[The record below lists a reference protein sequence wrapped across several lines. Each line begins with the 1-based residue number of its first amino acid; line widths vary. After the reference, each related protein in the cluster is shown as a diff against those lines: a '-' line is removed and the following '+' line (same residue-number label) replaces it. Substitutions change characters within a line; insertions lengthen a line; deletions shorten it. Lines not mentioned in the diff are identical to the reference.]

1 MSNTEFKL
9 VVAALLG
16 VHLGALALAAARRSR
31 SPVLWL
37 VAADA
42 AAILAWMAWMAWR
55 PAAFHA
61 PIDGP
66 VVALAAFEAL
76 VLAAAAMTL
85 RGVRLA
91 GAVVWLAFALHTLA
105 SALAVAFALTFKMT
119 RLI

>member
-16 VHLGALALAAARRSR
+16 AHLGALALAAARRSR

-42 AAILAWMAWMAWR
+42 AAILAWMAWR